1 MIWERKKLT
10 ISGKAQVLNQSDPMK
25 LSQGMPVKYFEI
37 CIDTDARVRMTEPY
51 KRGPVAPRVK
61 VILATLGTGNSSPGI
76 FLRALD
82 YAAVLEPWSKT
93 IES

>member
-37 CIDTDARVRMTEPY
+37 CIDT
-51 KRGPVAPRVK
+51 G
-61 VILATLGTGNSSPGI
+61 
-76 FLRALD
+76 
-82 YAAVLEPWSKT
+82 
-93 IES
+93 